1 MKTEED
7 AMRCAKVREALQEE
21 DNVREREKTSGVIQV

>member
-1 MKTEED
+1 VKTEED

-21 DNVREREKTSGVIQV
+21 NVREREKTSGVIQV